1 MEALERAINEN
12 EIETISDFDL
22 FCQKL
27 SQETVIKKKRGR
39 KKKNT
44 EANDNN
50 NAESEKKKRGRKKKE
65 DSVEESDKT
74 KKVKQKKNKS
84 EETNDEKRS
93 GYFYEEQ
100 EEAFVKYLTTD
111 SAIEKEKIFNNIL
124 YPAFVKMTEAII
136 RRYKLFPPDEEF
148 EDTFNDAMSFLMTKI
163 DRFKIDS
170 SFKAYSYC
178 GTILKNYLIY
188 RVNCMIKMKKK
199 VESFDLIKQDIFE
212 SEKYID
218 DDKINAKVLNDFLNE
233 VKVKIQE
240 MIDNPTEYDLD
251 DTNLIVGNALLTILN
266 EWDSLSLVEGSN
278 KYNKSSVILMLKEY
292 TGLPYKD
299 VRDNLKKFKDAY
311 LLIRQNIFQED

>member
-1 MEALERAINEN
+1 MEALELAINDN

-22 FCQKL
+22 LCQNL
-27 SQETVIKKKRGR
+27 SQEIAMKKKLE
-39 KKKNT
+39 KKKKENSI
-44 EANDNN
+44 ND
-50 NAESEKKKRGRKKKE
+50 ESNEIKEKKKRGRKKKE
-65 DSVEESDKT
+65 TNGEEIEKS
-74 KKVKQKKNKS
+74 KKIKQKKNKS
-84 EETNDEKRS
+84 DEITDNKKS

-100 EEAFVKYLTTD
+100 EEAFVKYLTTNSD
-111 SAIEKEKIFNNIL
+111 IEKEKIFNSIL

-170 SFKAYSYC
+170 NFKAYSYC

-212 SEKYID
+212 TEKYID

-233 VKVKIQE
+233 VKDKIQE
-240 MIDNPTEYDLD
+240 MINNPTEYDLD

-266 EWDSLSLVEGSN
+266 EWDNLSLVEGSN